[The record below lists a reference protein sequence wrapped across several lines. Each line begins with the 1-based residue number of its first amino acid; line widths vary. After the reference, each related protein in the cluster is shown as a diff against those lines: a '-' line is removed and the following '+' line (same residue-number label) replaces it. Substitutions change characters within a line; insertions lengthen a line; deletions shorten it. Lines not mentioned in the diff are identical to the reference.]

1 MRASR
6 AFTLVELLVVIA
18 VVDAKVQRLLTS
30 AMKNFRRCKLFWQR
44 TLWNDRARGS
54 SERPHFLGTISASG
68 APLTERPVTIDMP
81 TA

>member
-30 AMKNFRRCKLFWQR
+30 EMKKFRRCKLFWQK
-44 TLWNDRARGS
+44 TLWNRRARGS
-54 SERPHFLGTISASG
+54 SEGPYFLGTISASPG
-68 APLTERPVTIDMP
+68 PS
-81 TA
+81 